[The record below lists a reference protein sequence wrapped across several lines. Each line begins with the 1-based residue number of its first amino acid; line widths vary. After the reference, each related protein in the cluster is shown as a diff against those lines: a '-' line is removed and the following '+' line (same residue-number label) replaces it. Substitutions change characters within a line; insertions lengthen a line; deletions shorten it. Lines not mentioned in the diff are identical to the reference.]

1 MDEKTKTR
9 QKELTDLVS
18 GFCRQYLDEEFE
30 DLCVRLVEKLGR
42 KREVPFRRGKIE
54 NWASGIVYA
63 IAQINFLFDNSS
75 EPHTSPDEIC
85 NYFNTKKSTASNK
98 ARDIRKMFDLGH
110 FDEEFST
117 NAILANRPVH
127 YMDENGF
134 IIPEQFLI
142 NNSDLEVIMDRICEF
157 GGEIP
162 DDLNRE
168 FITELVNSTLYCAPF
183 FDSVAFLETAS
194 GEKYFAFFT
203 SRSEFSKTYP
213 EIPNPVP
220 YPFYDFCQTVHESDG
235 NVGFDGVILN
245 PHSQDLTIPCEMM
258 MALYEVFD

>member
-1 MDEKTKTR
+1 MIEDKKSQLIDMLSAFCDEN
-9 QKELTDLVS
+9 LN
-18 GFCRQYLDEEFE
+18 EEFGH
-30 DLCVRLVEKLGR
+30 LSVKLVEKMSR
-42 KREVPFRRGKIE
+42 KHTVPFKRGKIE
-54 NWASGIVYA
+54 NWASGIIYA
-63 IAQINFLFDNSS
+63 IAQINFLFDKSS

-85 NYFNTKKSTASNK
+85 DYFNTKKSTASNK

-134 IIPEQFLI
+134 IIPEKFLI
-142 NNSDLEVIMDRICEF
+142 NNSDLEMLMDRICEF
-157 GGEIP
+157 GGEEIP
-162 DDLNRE
+162 DDLNME

-183 FDSVAFLETAS
+183 FESVAFLENPG
-194 GEKYFAFFT
+194 GEKYFACFT

-220 YPFYDFCQTVHESDG
+220 YPFYDFCQAVHESDG

-245 PHSQDLTIPCEMM
+245 HHSQNLTISCEMM

>member
-1 MDEKTKTR
+1 MIEDKKSQLIDMLSAFCDEN
-9 QKELTDLVS
+9 LN
-18 GFCRQYLDEEFE
+18 EEFGH
-30 DLCVRLVEKLGR
+30 LSVKLVEKMSR
-42 KREVPFRRGKIE
+42 KHTVPFKRGKIE
-54 NWASGIVYA
+54 NWASGIIYA
-63 IAQINFLFDNSS
+63 IAQINFLFDKSS

-85 NYFNTKKSTASNK
+85 DYFNTKKSTASNK

-134 IIPEQFLI
+134 IIPEKFLI
-142 NNSDLEVIMDRICEF
+142 NNSDLEMLMDRICEF
-157 GGEIP
+157 GGEEIP
-162 DDLNRE
+162 DDLNME

-183 FDSVAFLETAS
+183 FESVAFLENPG
-194 GEKYFAFFT
+194 GEKYFACFT

-213 EIPNPVP
+213 EIPNTVP
-220 YPFYDFCQTVHESDG
+220 YPFYDFCQAVHESDG

-245 PHSQDLTIPCEMM
+245 HHSQNLTISCEMM